1 MEIPNF
7 NLKELIECGV
17 HFGHKTQ
24 KWNPKMEQYIHSVRE
39 NVHIIDLTQTM
50 GMLSTA
56 LDTIQK
62 TVAKGGK
69 ILFVATKKQAAQQ
82 VADLAKDTN
91 QYYVNHRWL
100 GGMMTN
106 YSTIQKSITKMKEI
120 EVLKTNPNN
129 EFTKKEILKLTNKH
143 AKLVRSL
150 SGISEMQKAPDLIFV
165 IDTKLEHIA
174 IAEAKNLNI
183 PIIGII
189 DTNCDP
195 DLIDYPIPGNDD
207 SRKSINLYC
216 RLVREAINNS
226 GGDISFDDNTKK
238 VDEVSETAEQPAT
251 KEKAY
256 LNDCYCKTSSR
267 FKKNVWCRHDGL

>member
-1 MEIPNF
+1 MAKTDV
-7 NLKELIECGV
+7 KELLDAGV
-17 HFGHKTQ
+17 HFGHLTR
-24 KWNPKMEQYIHSVRE
+24 KWNPNMAPYIYTER
-39 NVHIIDLTQTM
+39 NGVHIIDLYK
-50 GMLSTA
+50 TA
-56 LDTIQK
+56 AKIEDTSEALKKI
-62 TVAKGGK
+62 ANSGRK

-238 VDEVSETAEQPAT
+238 ADEVVSETAEQPAI
-251 KEKAY
+251 EEEE
-256 LNDCYCKTSSR
+256 
-267 FKKNVWCRHDGL
+267 

>member
-1 MEIPNF
+1 
-7 NLKELIECGV
+7 
-17 HFGHKTQ
+17 
-24 KWNPKMEQYIHSVRE
+24 
-39 NVHIIDLTQTM
+39 M
-50 GMLSTA
+50 GMLSIA
-56 LDTIQK
+56 LDIIQK

-238 VDEVSETAEQPAT
+238 ADEVVSETAEQPAI
-251 KEKAY
+251 KEEE
-256 LNDCYCKTSSR
+256 
-267 FKKNVWCRHDGL
+267 